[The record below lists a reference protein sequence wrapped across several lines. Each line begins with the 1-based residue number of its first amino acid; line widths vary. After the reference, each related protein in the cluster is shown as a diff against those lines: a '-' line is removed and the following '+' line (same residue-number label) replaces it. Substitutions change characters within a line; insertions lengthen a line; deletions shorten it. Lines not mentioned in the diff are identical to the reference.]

1 MNFRAAIANVLSH
14 ALPQAP
20 ASVAPASPA
29 PRRRRAKRLSPQPA
43 TITRWLQRDVETA
56 QHLASQGDLTL
67 AGQLY
72 RSFQRD
78 GVVQGLLGTRSGG
91 LIRLPKRFVGHPT
104 AVQYLEG
111 SQGNPGRFNA
121 IFPAAELALLDADGV
136 VLGVG
141 VGEFLDIDGLDHP
154 VFCRLD
160 PEFLRY
166 RWYEDRWYYQSLEGL
181 QLITPGDGRWVLH
194 TPGGRQDPWNRGLWP
209 ALARAYISKEHSF
222 LYRENW
228 NSKLANSAR
237 YARAPLGASEPQRQG
252 FLQRVIAW
260 GINTVFELPPGWEVG
275 LVESN
280 GRGYE
285 SFKETITDSN
295 QEFMVAIAGQIVT
308 VTGGA
313 GFANADIHAT
323 IRSDLIQG
331 DGDGMGSTLNS
342 QALPVVLEGHVPA
355 GASADVAWDTR
366 PPANLKAEAESL
378 SAAAKAIEDCGRVLG
393 EGNVDKRALAARFAI
408 PISGDL
414 NRDALPEQVAPQV
427 QGPPADMRLPVAV
440 EAVQEAA

>member
-1 MNFRAAIANVLSH
+1 MNFRAAVAGLLSTL
-14 ALPQAP
+14 APQPRAP
-20 ASVAPASPA
+20 VAPAAPA
-29 PRRRRAKRLSPQPA
+29 PRRRRGKRISPQPV

-56 QHLASQGDLTL
+56 QQLASQGDLSL

-78 GVVQGLLGTRSGG
+78 GVYQGLVGTRAGG
-91 LIRLPKRFVGHPT
+91 LIRLPKRFLGHPA
-104 AVQYLEG
+104 AVEYLDG
-111 SQGNPGRFNA
+111 RQGHPGRFNA
-121 IFPAAELALLDADGV
+121 IFPASELALLDADGV

-181 QLITPGDGRWVLH
+181 LPITPGDGRWVLH

-209 ALARAYISKEHSF
+209 ALARAYISKEHAF

-237 YARAPLGASEPQRQG
+237 FARAPIGASEPQRQG

-260 GINTVFELPPGWEVG
+260 GINTVFELPAGWDVG

-285 SFKETITDSN
+285 SFKETIADSN
-295 QEFMVAIAGQIVT
+295 QEYMVAIAGQIVT
-308 VTGGA
+308 VTGGT

-331 DGDGMGSTLNS
+331 DGDGFSSTLNT
-342 QALPVVLEGHVPA
+342 QALPFALEGRVPA
-355 GASADVAWDTR
+355 GASASMAWDTR

-393 EGNVDKRALAARFAI
+393 PANVDKRSLAARFAI
-408 PISGDL
+408 PIVGDL
-414 NRDALPEQVAPQV
+414 NADAIPDAPTPQV
-427 QGPPADMRLPVAV
+427 QGPPPDLRLPVATLP
-440 EAVQEAA
+440 EAA